1 MVNMSSPFDSGW
13 KDTTPQ
19 SPSHGGG
26 AGAVPGPPPDY
37 PLVQVASDL
46 GTTGASFEDTFREAI
61 VQSTSIVTSADPGG
75 SAPMESPFKDAV
87 AK

>member
-19 SPSHGGG
+19 SNSAGGA
-26 AGAVPGPPPDY
+26 AGAVPGPSADY
-37 PLVQVASDL
+37 PQNQVITDV
-46 GTTGASFEDTFREAI
+46 GTTSASFEDTFREAI
-61 VQSTSIVTSADPGG
+61 VQSTSTVTSADPGG
-75 SAPMESPFKDAV
+75 SAPMESPFSDAV

>member
-1 MVNMSSPFDSGW
+1 MVAMSSPFDSGF

-19 SPSHGGG
+19 SPSGGG
-26 AGAVPGPPPDY
+26 GMGAVPGPGPDY
-37 PLVQVASDL
+37 PITQVVGDL
-46 GTTGASFEDTFREAI
+46 GTTGASFDSPFNEGV

-75 SAPMESPFKDAV
+75 TAPIDSPFKDGI

>member
-1 MVNMSSPFDSGW
+1 M

-19 SPSHGGG
+19 ENSGGGG
-26 AGAVPGPPPDY
+26 AGAVPGPAADY
-37 PLVQVASDL
+37 PQNQVITNL

-61 VQSTSIVTSADPGG
+61 VQSTSTVTSADPGG
-75 SAPMESPFKDAV
+75 SAPMSSPFTDGL